1 MVSYG
6 MDLASELAPFSPSSE
21 LLSWVEKRVNGLLEQ
36 LDTRATEIRLRDA
49 KIEKLTLELA
59 HLRRLKFGVKSE
71 SLTAS
76 ERDLFDETLA
86 ADVAACEAR
95 LAEQRQAAAMGPHLP
110 LPEKAKRERAGRQP
124 LPEHLPRVEHLH
136 EPETCTCGQCGQ
148 ALVRIGEDV
157 TEKLSIVP
165 AEFFVERHIYPKYA
179 CRPCETLIAAP
190 AVASIID
197 GGLAAPA
204 LLAWVMVSKYADH
217 LPLYRL
223 ERQAARSGV
232 TLSRSTLADW
242 VGRTGVALEPL
253 WLRLAELLRQGAVL
267 HADETPVQQLDPG
280 NGKTKRAYLWA
291 YRSNALAS
299 DPPITVFDYQPGRG
313 GKYVAEFL
321 RDWQGALM
329 VDEFAGYQALFR
341 GEVIEL
347 ACMAHAR
354 RKFFD
359 LHRAN
364 GSPVAAEA
372 LRRFAELYAIEVAA
386 KGKTVE
392 ERARRRKETSQP
404 LLEALHLWLQQT
416 RRSVA
421 DGGALAK
428 AIDYSLRRWPAFA
441 RYATNG
447 FYPIDNNPVEN
458 AIRPI
463 AIGKKNWL
471 FAGSETA
478 GQRAAA
484 IQSLLETARLNG
496 IEPMAW
502 LTDTLEKLPSWP
514 NSRIDA
520 LLPLKKPV

>member
-1 MVSYG
+1 
-6 MDLASELAPFSPSSE
+6 MDLASELAPFSPSPE
-21 LLSWVEKRVNGLLEQ
+21 RLSWAENRVGGLLEQ
-36 LDTRATEIRLRDA
+36 VQTRATEIHWRDA
-49 KIEKLTLELA
+49 KIEKLILELA
-59 HLRRLKFGVKSE
+59 YLRRMKFGVKSE
-71 SLTAS
+71 SLAAA

-86 ADVAACEAR
+86 ADLAACEAR
-95 LAEQRQAAAMGPHLP
+95 LAEQRQAAEMGPHLP
-110 LPEKAKRERAGRQP
+110 QPEKPKRERAGRQP
-124 LPEHLPRVEHLH
+124 LPEHLPRVEHRH
-136 EPETCTCGQCGQ
+136 EPESCTCGQCGQ
-148 ALVRIGEDV
+148 VLELIGEDV
-157 TEKLSIVP
+157 TEKLNLVP
-165 AEFFVERHIYPKYA
+165 AEFFVERHLYPKYA
-179 CRPCETLIAAP
+179 CRPCETITAAP
-190 AVASIID
+190 AVASVID

-242 VGRTGVALEPL
+242 VGRIGVALEPL
-253 WLRLAELLRQGAVL
+253 WRRLAERLRQDGVL

-280 NGKTKRAYLWA
+280 QGKTKRAYLWA
-291 YRSNALAS
+291 YRNNVLGS
-299 DPPITVFDYQPGRG
+299 DPPIVVFDYQPGRG
-313 GKYVAEFL
+313 GKYAVAFL
-321 RDWQGALM
+321 ADWQGALM
-329 VDEFAGYQALFR
+329 VDDFAGYQVLFR

-359 LHRAN
+359 LHQAN

-372 LRRFAELYAIEVAA
+372 LRRIGELYAIEDAA

-404 LLEALHLWLQQT
+404 LLEALHLWLQNT

-421 DGGALAK
+421 DGSALAR
-428 AIDYSLRRWPAFA
+428 AIDYSLRRWPALA

-463 AIGKKNWL
+463 AIGKKNGL
-471 FAGSETA
+471 FAGSEAA

-502 LTDTLEKLPSWP
+502 LTDTLEKLPTWP
-514 NSRIDA
+514 NSRIDE
-520 LLPLKKPV
+520 LLPLKKPA

>member
-1 MVSYG
+1 
-6 MDLASELAPFSPSSE
+6 MDLASELAPFSPSAE
-21 LLSWVEKRVNGLLEQ
+21 LLFWAENRVGGLLEQ
-36 LDTRATEIRLRDA
+36 VKTNATEIHWRDA

-59 HLRRLKFGVKSE
+59 YLRRMKFGVKSE
-71 SLTAS
+71 SLAAGS
-76 ERDLFDETLA
+76 RDLFDETLA
-86 ADVAACEAR
+86 ADLAACEAR
-95 LAEQRQAAAMGPHLP
+95 LAEKRQAAEMGPP
-110 LPEKAKRERAGRQP
+110 LPPPEKPKRERAGRQP
-124 LPEHLPRVEHLH
+124 LPDQLPRVEHLH
-136 EPETCTCGQCGQ
+136 EPKSCTCGQCGQ

-157 TEKLSIVP
+157 TEKLSIIP

-179 CRPCETLIAAP
+179 CRPCETLTAAP

-223 ERQAARSGV
+223 ERQAARAGV

-253 WLRLAELLRQGAVL
+253 WRRLAEVLRQGTVL

-280 NGKTKRAYLWA
+280 RGKTKRAYLWA
-291 YRSNALAS
+291 YRSNALAG
-299 DPPITVFDYQPGRG
+299 DPSIVVFDYQPGRG
-313 GKYVAEFL
+313 GKYVAAFL

-329 VDEFAGYQALFR
+329 VDDFAGYDALFR
-341 GEVIEL
+341 GHVIEL
-347 ACMAHAR
+347 ACLAHAR

-359 LHRAN
+359 LHQAN

-372 LRRFAELYAIEVAA
+372 LDRFAALYAIEATA

-404 LLEALHLWLQQT
+404 LLDALHLWLLST
-416 RRSVA
+416 RTKVA
-421 DGGALAK
+421 HGSALAK
-428 AIDYSLRRWPAFA
+428 AIDYSLRRWPAIA
-441 RYATNG
+441 RYVTNG

-471 FAGSETA
+471 FAGSEAA

-502 LTDTLEKLPSWP
+502 LIDTLEKLPSWP
-514 NSRIDA
+514 NSRIDE
-520 LLPLKKPV
+520 LLPLKKRE